1 MIIRTFYTVLLC
13 HLLVLCGYAQN
24 SIKLM
29 DVSKTEGLVS
39 PYLWGSYW
47 ELGYGRSDRLWGEE
61 LFNRS
66 FENRKPISKSSSW
79 YNTYSGDIK
88 EAKWLHSGYEEPIW
102 YLLNDGRKDEK
113 LPLISQEYWPAA
125 HGKYFVEI
133 DAKRAKGTVLLV
145 QDRIYIN
152 RGRQYNVSGLFSSGT
167 YLSEEKYS
175 SHTVPVTI
183 ALYKEGNFQ
192 SPLSEIELGVNSN
205 QFSLYQASLPAMDYE
220 GWCSFA
226 IKIPAGHKVGID
238 LLSLMSDD
246 VVSGWKREAVERIR
260 KELHPRVMRMPG
272 GCFASLYNWRNG
284 VGPREERP
292 VSYDTWW
299 GCELLNDVGT
309 FEMVDLCQA
318 IGAEPFFC
326 VPVMFNNE
334 YNAADWVDFCNNPD
348 NEQRAAYGRKEPL
361 NVKYWEL
368 ENEPY
373 RKFDAISYAKR
384 CVTFA
389 KAMKAKDP
397 TIKIAMGNYWVF
409 NKKFKEMLDIAGP
422 YIDLIT
428 NRGGTIEEMHNDIAI
443 LKEYNKK
450 HGTDIKLCHTEFRA
464 PVTRNEGSTD
474 GLNQKETGDETLF
487 NASVRW
493 KFAMNMV
500 EQYIAYQNMGEHFFT
515 ANFTNLSDGW
525 GECLINIPKEGTFL
539 NAPGVAF
546 SLMNSLDIAYP
557 LEVELEKTDP
567 NLVVQAAWNKERD
580 KLTLVILNFNPTPQ
594 DLRIDYSKLGRKLKA
609 RNGCKISPE
618 SRWSFNSLE
627 NPENV
632 KIEPFNT
639 KAHRMVIDG
648 MSLLAVELSE

>member
-1 MIIRTFYTVLLC
+1 MKTLFCLLLACVLFIS
-13 HLLVLCGYAQN
+13 VQAQN
-24 SIKLM
+24 TIQIIDKE
-29 DVSKTEGLVS
+29 KTDSPVS
-39 PYLWGSYW
+39 PYLWGSFW
-47 ELGYGRSDRLWGEE
+47 EMGFGRSDCLWGEE

-66 FENRKPISKSSSW
+66 FENTKPISKSNSW
-79 YNTYSGDIK
+79 YNSFSGDIK
-88 EAKWLHSGYEEPIW
+88 KAEWLHSGYEESKW
-102 YLLNDGRKDEK
+102 YLWSEGCKKEK
-113 LPLISQEYWPAA
+113 LPLVANEYWPAA

-133 DAKRAKGTVLLV
+133 DTKRAKGTILLV

-152 RGRQYNVSGLFSSGT
+152 RGKQYNVSGLFSSGA

-192 SPLSEIELGVNSN
+192 APLSEVELGVNSN
-205 QFSLYQASLPAMDYE
+205 QFTLYQASLPAMDYE

-226 IKIPAGHKVGID
+226 IEIPVGHKVGID
-238 LLSLMSDD
+238 LLSLMSGD
-246 VVSGWKREAVERIR
+246 VISGWKREAVERIR
-260 KELHPRVMRMPG
+260 KELHPRTMRMPG

-318 IGAEPFFC
+318 IEAEPFLC

-334 YNAADWVDFCNNPD
+334 YNAADWVDFCNNPA

-373 RKFDAISYAKR
+373 RKFDAITYAKR
-384 CVTFA
+384 CVAFA
-389 KAMKAKDP
+389 KAMKSKDP

-443 LKEYNKK
+443 LKEYNEK

-474 GLNQKETGDETLF
+474 GLNQKATGDETLF
-487 NASVRW
+487 NASIRW

-500 EQYIAYQNMGEHFFT
+500 EQYIAYQNMGGHFFT

-580 KLTLVILNFNPTPQ
+580 KLTLVILNFNPTLQ

-618 SRWSFNSLE
+618 SGWSFNSLE

-639 KAHRMVIDG
+639 KAHRMAIDG